1 MVISVYV
8 LQMVYILICGYVFKN
23 SKRRFL
29 IASFLALFVVMA
41 FRHAELVGIDS
52 ATSYYTA
59 FSGIQTADLGWSNPG
74 LPLVMKVIRH
84 FTDDYQWVIIISA
97 AWVCFAYYKLMVK
110 YSENGFISVMWF
122 MGMLFYTLLFDAL
135 KQAWAMAF
143 LCFAFDAIFEK
154 KPIRFI
160 VFVGLGA
167 LFHFPAIVFLP
178 AYWIAKLKIN
188 RMFPIIM
195 IAIFVF
201 VFVFR
206 TQILNWMDSMYGS
219 GESNYSSEVQFIG
232 TKVVFMII
240 LLAYGFYLYFK
251 YNYDTKKDG
260 QFFSTL
266 IYFIGIATVIQ
277 TFGYYNNI
285 FERLADY
292 YFHFSVLFVPV
303 VLMSNTSELDF
314 IKASESMKDN
324 RLTSQSDSTVINGLE
339 EKRAFGINKEVIIA
353 IVVTAFSIWRYV
365 SYMVNSSLLSPFY
378 FFWQDVNVSM
388 RFH

>member
-1 MVISVYV
+1 MDISIYV
-8 LQMVYILICGYVFKN
+8 LQMVYVLICGYVFKN

-41 FRHAELVGIDS
+41 FRYAELVGIDS

-135 KQAWAMAF
+135 KQAWAMGF

-154 KPIRFI
+154 KPIRFL
-160 VFVGLGA
+160 VFVMLAA
-167 LFHFPAIVFLP
+167 LFHFPAFVFLP

-188 RMFPIIM
+188 RLFPILM
-195 IAIFVF
+195 VGFFV
-201 VFVFR
+201 VVYIFR
-206 TQILNWMDSMYGS
+206 TQLLSSMEVAYGK
-219 GESNYSSEVQFIG
+219 GESNYETEVQFFG
-232 TKVVFMII
+232 TKVIFMII

-277 TFGYYNNI
+277 TFCYYSNI

-292 YFHFSVLFVPV
+292 YFHFSVLFVPLILFEKDKDLIPSETISADSNSITSSSTYLLSKEKTKYNSMSAVDLSLILSIIV
-303 VLMSNTSELDF
+303 VLF
-314 IKASESMKDN
+314 CVF
-324 RLTSQSDSTVINGLE
+324 RFCLTMINHP
-339 EKRAFGINKEVIIA
+339 N
-353 IVVTAFSIWRYV
+353 
-365 SYMVNSSLLSPFY
+365 LSPFY
-378 FFWQDVNVSM
+378 FFWQTPLK
-388 RFH
+388 

>member
-1 MVISVYV
+1 MDISIYV

-110 YSENGFISVMWF
+110 YSENGFISVIWF
-122 MGMLFYTLLFDAL
+122 MGMLFYTFLFDAM
-135 KQAWAMAF
+135 KQAWTMGF
-143 LCFAFDAIFEK
+143 LCFAFDAIFKK
-154 KPIRFI
+154 KPIHFI

-167 LFHFPAIVFLP
+167 LFHFPAIIFLP

-195 IAIFVF
+195 IAVFVF

-219 GESNYSSEVQFIG
+219 GKSNYSSEVQFIG

-251 YNYDTKKDG
+251 FNYDTKKDG

-266 IYFIGIATVIQ
+266 IFFIGIATVIQ
-277 TFGYYNNI
+277 TFCYYNNI
-285 FERLADY
+285 FERLADF
-292 YFHFSVLFVPV
+292 YFHFSILFVPLILFGKDKNLIPSETISADSNSITSSSTYLLSKEKTKSNSMSAVDLSLILSIIV
-303 VLMSNTSELDF
+303 VLF
-314 IKASESMKDN
+314 CVF
-324 RLTSQSDSTVINGLE
+324 RFCLTMINHP
-339 EKRAFGINKEVIIA
+339 N
-353 IVVTAFSIWRYV
+353 FSPY
-365 SYMVNSSLLSPFY
+365 Y
-378 FFWQDVNVSM
+378 FFWQGV
-388 RFH
+388 

>member
-29 IASFLALFVVMA
+29 IASFFFFFFVIA
-41 FRHAELVGIDS
+41 FRHAGMVGADS
-52 ATSYYTA
+52 ASSYYTA
-59 FSGIQTADLGWSNPG
+59 FSGIQTADLGWPNPG
-74 LPLVMKVIRH
+74 LTVVMKVIRH

-122 MGMLFYTLLFDAL
+122 MGMLFYTFLFDAL

-160 VFVGLGA
+160 VFVGLAA
-167 LFHFPAIVFLP
+167 LFHFPALVFLP

-206 TQILNWMDSMYGS
+206 TQILNWMDSTYGN
-219 GESNYSSEVQFIG
+219 GKSNYSSEVQFIG

-365 SYMVNSSLLSPFY
+365 SFMVNSSLLSPFY

>member
-1 MVISVYV
+1 MDISIYV

-41 FRHAELVGIDS
+41 FRNAELVGVDS
-52 ATSYYTA
+52 ATSYYNA
-59 FSGIQTADLGWSNPG
+59 FSGIQTADFGWPNPG
-74 LPLVMKVIRH
+74 LTVVMKVIRH

-110 YSENGFISVMWF
+110 YSENGFISVIWF
-122 MGMLFYTLLFDAL
+122 MGMLFYTFLFDAL

-160 VFVGLGA
+160 VFVGLA
-167 LFHFPAIVFLP
+167 AIFHFPAIVFLP

-195 IAIFVF
+195 IAVFVF
-201 VFVFR
+201 AFVFR
-206 TQILNWMDSMYGS
+206 TQILNWMDSTYRN

-277 TFGYYNNI
+277 TFCYYNNI

>member
-41 FRHAELVGIDS
+41 FRNAELVGVDS
-52 ATSYYTA
+52 ATSYYNA
-59 FSGIQTADLGWSNPG
+59 FSVIQTADFGWPNPG

-122 MGMLFYTLLFDAL
+122 MGMLFYTFLFDAL
-135 KQAWAMAF
+135 KQAWAMGF
-143 LCFAFDAIFEK
+143 LCFAFDAIFKK
-154 KPIRFI
+154 KPIHFI

-167 LFHFPAIVFLP
+167 LFHFPALVFLP

-219 GESNYSSEVQFIG
+219 GKSNYSSEVQFIG

>member
-41 FRHAELVGIDS
+41 FRHAGMVGADS
-52 ATSYYTA
+52 TSSYFTE
-59 FSGIQTADLGWSNPG
+59 FSGIQTADLGWPNPG
-74 LPLVMKVIRH
+74 LTVVMKVIRH

-122 MGMLFYTLLFDAL
+122 MGMLFYTFLFDAM
-135 KQAWAMAF
+135 KQAWAMGF

-160 VFVGLGA
+160 VFVGLA
-167 LFHFPAIVFLP
+167 AIFHFPAIVFLP
-178 AYWIAKLKIN
+178 AYWIAKLNIN

-206 TQILNWMDSMYGS
+206 TQILNWMDSTYRN

-277 TFGYYNNI
+277 TFCYYNNI

>member
-1 MVISVYV
+1 
-8 LQMVYILICGYVFKN
+8 
-23 SKRRFL
+23 
-29 IASFLALFVVMA
+29 
-41 FRHAELVGIDS
+41 
-52 ATSYYTA
+52 
-59 FSGIQTADLGWSNPG
+59 
-74 LPLVMKVIRH
+74 
-84 FTDDYQWVIIISA
+84 
-97 AWVCFAYYKLMVK
+97 MVK

-122 MGMLFYTLLFDAL
+122 MGMLFYTFLFDAL

-160 VFVGLGA
+160 VFVGLA
-167 LFHFPAIVFLP
+167 AIFHFPAIVFLP

-251 YNYDTKKDG
+251 YNYDTNKDG

-266 IYFIGIATVIQ
+266 IFFIGIATVIQ
-277 TFGYYNNI
+277 TFCYYNNI
-285 FERLADY
+285 LERLADF
-292 YFHFSVLFVPV
+292 YFHFSILFVPLILFGTDKNMIPSETMNADSNSITSSSTYLFSKEKTKSNSMSAVDLSLILSIIV
-303 VLMSNTSELDF
+303 VLF
-314 IKASESMKDN
+314 CVF
-324 RLTSQSDSTVINGLE
+324 RFCLTMINHP
-339 EKRAFGINKEVIIA
+339 N
-353 IVVTAFSIWRYV
+353 
-365 SYMVNSSLLSPFY
+365 LSPFY
-378 FFWQDVNVSM
+378 FFWQGA
-388 RFH
+388 

>member
-1 MVISVYV
+1 MDISIYV

-41 FRHAELVGIDS
+41 FRNAELVGVDS
-52 ATSYYTA
+52 ATSYYNA

-74 LPLVMKVIRH
+74 LTVVMKVIRH

-110 YSENGFISVMWF
+110 YSENGFISVIWF
-122 MGMLFYTLLFDAL
+122 MGMLFYTFLFDAL

-160 VFVGLGA
+160 VFVGLA
-167 LFHFPAIVFLP
+167 AIFHFPAIVFLP
-178 AYWIAKLKIN
+178 AYWIAKLNIN

-219 GESNYSSEVQFIG
+219 GKSNYSSEVQFIG
-232 TKVVFMII
+232 AKVVFMII

-251 YNYDTKKDG
+251 YNYDTKKYG

-277 TFGYYNNI
+277 TFCYYNNI

-292 YFHFSVLFVPV
+292 YFHFSILFVPLILFGKDKNMILSETINADSNSITSSSTYLLSKEKTKSNSMSATDLSLILSIIV
-303 VLMSNTSELDF
+303 VLF
-314 IKASESMKDN
+314 CVF
-324 RLTSQSDSTVINGLE
+324 RFCLTMINHP
-339 EKRAFGINKEVIIA
+339 N
-353 IVVTAFSIWRYV
+353 
-365 SYMVNSSLLSPFY
+365 LSPFY
-378 FFWQDVNVSM
+378 FFWQGASLNP
-388 RFH
+388 

>member
-1 MVISVYV
+1 MDISIYV

-41 FRHAELVGIDS
+41 FRNAELVGVDS
-52 ATSYYTA
+52 ATSYYNA
-59 FSGIQTADLGWSNPG
+59 FSGIQTADFGWPNPG
-74 LPLVMKVIRH
+74 LTVVMKVIRH

-110 YSENGFISVMWF
+110 YSENGFISVIWF
-122 MGMLFYTLLFDAL
+122 MGMLFYTFLFDAL

-160 VFVGLGA
+160 VFVGLA
-167 LFHFPAIVFLP
+167 AIFHFPAIVFLP

-219 GESNYSSEVQFIG
+219 GKSNYSSEVQFIG

>member
-59 FSGIQTADLGWSNPG
+59 FSGIQTADLGWPNPG
-74 LPLVMKVIRH
+74 LPLVMKVIRL
-84 FTDDYQWVIIISA
+84 FTAEYQWVIILSA

-122 MGMLFYTLLFDAL
+122 MGMLFYTFLFDAL
-135 KQAWAMAF
+135 KQAWAMGF
-143 LCFAFDAIFEK
+143 LCFAFDAIFKK
-154 KPIRFI
+154 KPIHFI

-167 LFHFPAIVFLP
+167 LFHFPAIIFLP

-188 RMFPIIM
+188 RIFPILM
-195 IAIFVF
+195 VGFFV
-201 VFVFR
+201 VVYIFR
-206 TQILNWMDSMYGS
+206 TQLLSSMEVAYGK
-219 GESNYSSEVQFIG
+219 GESNYETEVQFFG
-232 TKVVFMII
+232 TKVIFMII

-277 TFGYYNNI
+277 TFCYYSNI

-292 YFHFSVLFVPV
+292 YFHFSILFVPLILFEKDKNMIPSETINADSNSITSSSTYLLSKEKTKYNSMSAVDLSLILSIIV
-303 VLMSNTSELDF
+303 VLF
-314 IKASESMKDN
+314 CVF
-324 RLTSQSDSTVINGLE
+324 RFCLTMINHP
-339 EKRAFGINKEVIIA
+339 N
-353 IVVTAFSIWRYV
+353 
-365 SYMVNSSLLSPFY
+365 LSPFY
-378 FFWQDVNVSM
+378 FFWQTPLK
-388 RFH
+388 

>member
-41 FRHAELVGIDS
+41 FRNAELVGVDS
-52 ATSYYTA
+52 ATSYYNA
-59 FSGIQTADLGWSNPG
+59 FSGIQTADFGWPNPG
-74 LPLVMKVIRH
+74 LTVVMKVIRH

-110 YSENGFISVMWF
+110 YSENGFISVIWF
-122 MGMLFYTLLFDAL
+122 MGMLFYTFLFDAL

-160 VFVGLGA
+160 VFVGLA
-167 LFHFPAIVFLP
+167 AIFHFPAIVFLP
-178 AYWIAKLKIN
+178 AYWIAKLNIN

-251 YNYDTKKDG
+251 YNYDTNKDG

-266 IYFIGIATVIQ
+266 IFFIGIATVIQ
-277 TFGYYNNI
+277 TFCYYNNI

-292 YFHFSVLFVPV
+292 YFHFSVLFVPLILFGTDKNMIPSETMNADSNSITSSSTYLFSKEKTKSNSMSAVDLSLILSIIV
-303 VLMSNTSELDF
+303 VLF
-314 IKASESMKDN
+314 CVF
-324 RLTSQSDSTVINGLE
+324 RFCLTMINHP
-339 EKRAFGINKEVIIA
+339 N
-353 IVVTAFSIWRYV
+353 
-365 SYMVNSSLLSPFY
+365 LSPFY
-378 FFWQDVNVSM
+378 FFWQGASLNP
-388 RFH
+388 